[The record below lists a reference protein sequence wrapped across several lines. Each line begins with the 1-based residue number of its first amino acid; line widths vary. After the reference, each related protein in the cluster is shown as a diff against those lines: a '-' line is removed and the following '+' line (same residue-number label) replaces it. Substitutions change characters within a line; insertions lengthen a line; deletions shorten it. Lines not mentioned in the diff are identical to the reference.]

1 MTIISDY
8 LKLLQALNSR
18 LCHEVAGLVGSISST
33 TELTYSKNKE
43 IEAQAKDVLTAI
55 SKQLTNIMTFYRFAY
70 GFCYQ
75 PSFTNLSEMKSLC
88 EGIVDDKI
96 SFNFINDDHEEVDS
110 ELAKVILCL
119 VITSI
124 RSIIKTGSLAIS
136 YVKTSGGNVFK
147 IHASSQHLKK
157 EPSKIAILLGEHE
170 QPLLDVDNS
179 HEFYTYHL
187 IKTIGANISVE
198 QEGDSI
204 SYLVSSI

>member
-1 MTIISDY
+1 MTTISDY
-8 LKLLQALNSR
+8 LKLFQALNSR
-18 LCHEVAGLVGSISST
+18 LSHEVAGLVGSISST

-43 IEAQAKDVLTAI
+43 IEAQAKNVLTDI

-75 PSFTNLSEMKSLC
+75 PSFTTLSEMRSLC
-88 EGIVDDKI
+88 EGMVDYKI
-96 SFNFINDDHEEVDS
+96 SFSFTGDDHEEVDS
-110 ELAKVILCL
+110 ELAKAILCL

-124 RSIIKTGSLAIS
+124 RSIIKTGSLSIS
-136 YVKTSGGNVFK
+136 YVKNSGGNVFK

-157 EPSKIAILLGEHE
+157 EPGKIAILLGELE

-187 IKTIGANISVE
+187 VKTIGASISVE
-198 QEGDSI
+198 QESDSI
-204 SYLVSSI
+204 SYSVSSI